1 MRCTYTYA
9 PTYMDTNVRPHVY
22 VHTHMHTQSRA
33 CFRPVNLVKIGFV
46 TLDRKA
52 LYPHIN
58 AVSESIVS
66 TYFVICY
73 SQP

>member
-1 MRCTYTYA
+1 MHLHIWIQTYA
-9 PTYMDTNVRPHVY
+9 HMYTCIHTCTHRVALVFAHVN
-22 VHTHMHTQSRA
+22 S
-33 CFRPVNLVKIGFV
+33 VKIGFV